1 MPGMQILPCL
11 QRSAL
16 WLVTLIIT
24 ACGSSAAPTA
34 GTMAERSELCV
45 SADCGEALPLLR
57 IPDAENLLFLD
68 DGRLIVSGGR
78 NVYEITGSLAAGF
91 EARALSEQD
100 CGFTGLAA
108 GYGHL
113 YAVCG
118 ESRLFV
124 APLDAAL
131 ALQPVFEFADACI
144 PNGTVFG
151 PDGHLYV
158 VDEPLNPAC
167 GDELP
172 KIMRLRID
180 PAQPTVIQAQE
191 TWLAGSTL
199 GGLAFGTDT
208 VLRFPNGLA
217 VDGHRFW
224 STDGGSVF
232 YVDLQADGS
241 AGDVVP
247 VFFEPTAHDDLS
259 ITDGTL
265 LVTDFF
271 GGRILQLAPDGRLL
285 QATAEGT
292 FASPS
297 AVMRGQPPLFSRDD
311 ILVTEKGVLQDPDG
325 PVGNLLTL
333 FRRVPAE

>member
-1 MPGMQILPCL
+1 MLGLLI
-11 QRSAL
+11 AL
-16 WLVTLIIT
+16 AGCRDGETQ
-24 ACGSSAAPTA
+24 SSANQAPASA
-34 GTMAERSELCV
+34 GLCV
-45 SADCGEALPLLR
+45 ASDCGEAIPLVT
-57 IPDAENLLFLD
+57 IPDAENILFLD

-91 EARALSEQD
+91 EARALSAQD

-108 GYGHL
+108 RYGHL

-131 ALQPVFEFADACI
+131 ALEPVFEFADACI

-172 KIMRLRID
+172 KILRLRLD
-180 PAQPTVIQAQE
+180 PAQPAVVQAQE

-208 VLRFPNGLA
+208 VMRFPNGLA
-217 VDGHRFW
+217 IEGNRFW
-224 STDGGSVF
+224 ATDGGSVF
-232 YVDLQADGS
+232 YVDWQPDGQP
-241 AGDVVP
+241 GEIVP

-271 GGRILQLAPDGRLL
+271 GGRILQLATDGRVL
-285 QATAEGT
+285 QATDEAS

-333 FRRVPAE
+333 FRRLPPQ

>member
-1 MPGMQILPCL
+1 MNARIQSRTLAAFLGLLIALTGCRDGD
-11 QRSAL
+11 RSA
-16 WLVTLIIT
+16 T
-24 ACGSSAAPTA
+24 ANEAPA
-34 GTMAERSELCV
+34 SQGLCV
-45 SADCGEALPLLR
+45 ASDCGEAIPLVT
-57 IPDAENLLFLD
+57 IPDAENILFLD

-91 EARALSEQD
+91 EARPLSAQD

-108 GYGHL
+108 RYGHL

-131 ALQPVFEFADACI
+131 ALAPVFEFADACI

-180 PAQPTVIQAQE
+180 PAQPTVVQAQE

-208 VLRFPNGLA
+208 VMRFPTGLA
-217 VDGHRFW
+217 IEGNRFW
-224 STDGGSVF
+224 ATDGGSVF
-232 YVDLQADGS
+232 YVDWQPDGQAGEI
-241 AGDVVP
+241 VP

-271 GGRILQLAPDGRLL
+271 GGRILQLATDGRVL
-285 QATAEGT
+285 QATAEAS

-297 AVMRGQPPLFSRDD
+297 AVMRGQPPLFSSDD

-333 FRRVPAE
+333 FRRLPQE

>member
-1 MPGMQILPCL
+1 MG
-11 QRSAL
+11 AL
-16 WLVTLIIT
+16 LGLVLALA
-24 ACGSSAAPTA
+24 ACRGSDSSAPETPASA
-34 GTMAERSELCV
+34 SASLCV
-45 SADCGEALPLLR
+45 ASDCGEAIPLLR
-57 IPDAENLLFLD
+57 IPDAENILFLD

-91 EARALSEQD
+91 EARALSAQD

-108 GYGHL
+108 RYGHL

-118 ESRLFV
+118 ESHLFV
-124 APLDAAL
+124 AALDAEL
-131 ALQPVFEFADACI
+131 VLEPVFEFVDACI

-180 PAQPTVIQAQE
+180 PARPRLVQAQE

-208 VLRFPNGLA
+208 VMRFPNGLA
-217 VDGHRFW
+217 IEGNRFW
-224 STDGGSVF
+224 ATDGGSVF
-232 YVDLQADGS
+232 YVDWQPDGQP
-241 AGDVVP
+241 GEIVP

-259 ITDGTL
+259 VTDGTL

-271 GGRILQLAPDGRLL
+271 GGRILQLATDGRVL
-285 QATAEGT
+285 QATAEGS

-333 FRRVPAE
+333 FRRLPPD